1 MTSSVVT
8 FARAIRLHHWVK
20 NLLIF
25 LPLLLAH
32 RFLEIDRLLHAGYAF
47 LSFSLCASSVYLL
60 NDVLDL
66 DSDREHPVKRHR
78 PIASGLLNATHA
90 LLFAGLFA
98 IVGLLIAWFLLS
110 TRFIQLLLVYLLATT
125 AYSWR
130 LKGIAILDVMVLAS
144 LYTVRV
150 FAGSVAV
157 DVLISPWFLAFC
169 VFFFLN
175 LAFLK
180 RYTEL
185 LLVQAREGD
194 RALGRSYRV
203 TDLTMFQIVGPVS
216 GYLSV
221 LIFALYVTS
230 DVVADQ
236 YNRPNALWLACG
248 FLLYWITHTWFIA
261 NRGEMHDDPVLY
273 ALRDPYSYLAVV
285 GMSMVMV
292 LAALV

>member
-1 MTSSVVT
+1 
-8 FARAIRLHHWVK
+8 
-20 NLLIF
+20 
-25 LPLLLAH
+25 
-32 RFLEIDRLLHAGYAF
+32 
-47 LSFSLCASSVYLL
+47 
-60 NDVLDL
+60 
-66 DSDREHPVKRHR
+66 VKRHR